1 MTDDIR
7 PDWAGRLRRLQAQLS
22 SVGCDAVLVS
32 TAHNVTYLC
41 GFKGSAGWLLV
52 GPGGAVL
59 MVDGRYTAA
68 VRRGL
73 ADGSIG
79 PVTDMPV
86 AVRYDQTL
94 AEAVQAAGA
103 NVVGFEAESAT
114 VAAWRAWQ
122 KRCPDVTWQATDGLV
137 EQQRVV
143 KDEFEIRV
151 MRRAGRALADVA
163 RRLGG
168 LVVVGR
174 TELEVARAIDRSMEQ
189 VGFERPAFDTI
200 VASGLNTA
208 LPHARPSDRRL
219 AAGDLVLLDFG
230 GVLDGYCVDITRM
243 AAIGRPAAAIGPMFE
258 AVRAAQQAAIDAVQ
272 SGVLSSDVDRAAR
285 EVLEARG
292 YGAAFCHG
300 TGHGLGRDVHEAP
313 RLTRA
318 ESAPPVRLESGMI
331 VTIEPGAYVDDLGGI
346 RLEDDVLVTAGGSEV
361 LTDVPRDLL
370 VV

>member
-1 MTDDIR
+1 
-7 PDWAGRLRRLQAQLS
+7 
-22 SVGCDAVLVS
+22 
-32 TAHNVTYLC
+32 VTYLT
-41 GFKGSAGWLLV
+41 GFKGSSGWLLV

-59 MVDGRYTAA
+59 MIDGRYTAA

-94 AEAVQAAGA
+94 AEAVAAA
-103 NVVGFEAESAT
+103 HAKVVGFEAESAT
-114 VAAWRAWQ
+114 VATWRGWQ
-122 KRCPDVTWQATDGLV
+122 QRCPDVTWQSTDGLV
-137 EQQRVV
+137 ERQRVV
-143 KDEFEIRV
+143 KDEFEIGV
-151 MRRAGRALADVA
+151 MRRAGRALSDVA
-163 RRLGG
+163 RG
-168 LVVVGR
+168 LKDLVAAGR
-174 TELEVARAIDRSMEQ
+174 TELEVARAIDRSMERA
-189 VGFERPAFDTI
+189 GFERPAFDTI
-200 VASGLNTA
+200 VASGPNTA
-208 LPHARPSDRRL
+208 LPHARPTDRRL
-219 AAGDLVLLDFG
+219 GAGDLVLLDFG
-230 GVLDGYCVDITRM
+230 GVLDGYCVDLTRM
-243 AAIGRPAAAIGPMFE
+243 AAIGRPPAAIGPMFE
-258 AVRAAQQAAIDAVQ
+258 AVRVAQQAAIDAVR

-292 YGAAFCHG
+292 YGAAFSHG

-318 ESAPPVRLESGMI
+318 ESAASVRLESGMI
-331 VTIEPGAYVDDLGGI
+331 VTIEPGAYVDEVGGV